1 MNRCPGKAMNAE
13 RPDILSGPIESYEF
27 GRITIRG
34 QTYTSDVLVFPDGQ
48 VQSNWWR
55 AEGHRLRLED
65 LTELLSQRPDVIVV
79 GTGSA
84 GCMQLAPD
92 LRSRL
97 AEMNVKI
104 IAEPTAA
111 AVKTFNRKFG
121 TGRTGGAFHL
131 TC

>member
-1 MNRCPGKAMNAE
+1 MNAE

-84 GCMQLAPD
+84 
-92 LRSRL
+92 
-97 AEMNVKI
+97 
-104 IAEPTAA
+104 
-111 AVKTFNRKFG
+111 
-121 TGRTGGAFHL
+121 
-131 TC
+131 